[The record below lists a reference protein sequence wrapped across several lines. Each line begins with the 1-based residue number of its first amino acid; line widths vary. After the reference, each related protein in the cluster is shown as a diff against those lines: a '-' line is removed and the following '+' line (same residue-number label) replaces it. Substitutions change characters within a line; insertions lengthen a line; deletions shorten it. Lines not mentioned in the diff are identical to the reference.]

1 MANKG
6 SLSDTIQKMIDD
18 IDRAGAIAGLLLKD
32 EVHND
37 FEKAA
42 KTSVD
47 NYYKYVNGYYT
58 KYERQYRLYKTYDV
72 KTSIAREGNNIVI
85 STGIY
90 MDSDPLEGLYHS
102 NSSRHQGSGSWES
115 GGDVEAE
122 YVFKN
127 FISGKHPWTN
137 GWPWSNSNNSMY
149 GQLQYELIS
158 SRPSPDNYLKR
169 YRDRYVGVY
178 FNKHVQNMMEKL
190 LKVYA

>member
-1 MANKG
+1 MANKS

-18 IDRAGAIAGLLLKD
+18 IDRAGAIAGLLIKD
-32 EVHND
+32 QVHKD

-47 NYYKYVNGYYT
+47 NYYKYINGSYT

-72 KTSIAREGNNIVI
+72 QTSVTREGNNIVI

-90 MDSDPLEGLYHS
+90 MSSDPLEGLYHS
-102 NSSRHQGSGSWES
+102 NSSKHEGEKPWKS

-122 YVFKN
+122 YVFNN

-137 GWPWSNSNNSMY
+137 GWPVAKDEPILREGY
-149 GQLQYELIS
+149 TKK
-158 SRPSPDNYLKR
+158 RPVPDSYLKR
-169 YRDRYVGVY
+169 YRDRYVDVY
-178 FNKHVQNMMEKL
+178 FNRHVQNMMEKL
-190 LKVYA
+190 LKAYA